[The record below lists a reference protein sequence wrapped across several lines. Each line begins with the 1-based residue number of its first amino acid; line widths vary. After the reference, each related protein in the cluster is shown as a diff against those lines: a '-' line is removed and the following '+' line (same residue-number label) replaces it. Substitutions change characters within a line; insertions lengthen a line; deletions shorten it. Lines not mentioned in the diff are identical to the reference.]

1 VQRRW
6 EVTYVRRRIE
16 ERKDGD
22 KEGKKEGRFG
32 RQKKQERWIGYR
44 VSPIV
49 QDKLFRG
56 ANLIWK

>member
-22 KEGKKEGRFG
+22 KEGKKEGGFG
-32 RQKKQERWIGYR
+32 RQKKTGAMDWI
-44 VSPIV
+44 
-49 QDKLFRG
+49 
-56 ANLIWK
+56 

>member
-1 VQRRW
+1 METRK
-6 EVTYVRRRIE
+6 
-16 ERKDGD
+16 ERKKEDL
-22 KEGKKEGRFG
+22 EGK
-32 RQKKQERWIGYR
+32 KKQERWIGYR